1 MKSTDIAGIAVNQ
14 RRTKE
19 TKNMGNFFSSLVI
32 TLREGVEGAL
42 AIGIILLYLRKT
54 GRISLQAAVWW
65 GLAAA
70 IVASLT
76 GAVVLERMA
85 INQEIFEGILMFVA
99 AFFVTTMIVWM
110 WRSAKGL
117 KKEIESKVEQIAA
130 QQEKGQG
137 GAWLALFFFTFL
149 MIVREGIETVIFLKA
164 VNVSSDAI
172 ISFAGGII
180 GLLLAVAF
188 GIFFVRGS
196 IRIDLGRFFKITGI
210 VLFIFVIQ
218 LLIGGVHELSEGG
231 LIDIGPRGM
240 AIVGPIVKNNALFLI
255 GILLIPALMLAIP
268 GRTIAKTVETS
279 SRANQRLAEAQQRR
293 QKLWRTGAA
302 LLATCIVLFIT
313 FDFVYGQN
321 RQLTPPISVNSV
333 NGEIRIPVDQVSD
346 GNLHRFILA
355 NHQIRFIVMRIGNK
369 IATAMDACKIC
380 GSQGYVQESG
390 AIICLNCSA
399 DINPAT
405 IGDGGGCNP
414 IKLHSIQQ
422 DGTIVIREQDLME
435 HTHLFQPGGPHQH

>member
-1 MKSTDIAGIAVNQ
+1 MKSTDIAGIAVN
-14 RRTKE
+14 RRRPKE
-19 TKNMGNFFSSLVI
+19 TNMENFFSSLVI

-42 AIGIILLYLRKT
+42 AISIILLYLRKT
-54 GRISLQAAVWW
+54 GRTALQAAVWW

-70 IVASLT
+70 IVASII
-76 GAVVLERMA
+76 GAVILEQ
-85 INQEIFEGILMFVA
+85 ISLNQEIFEGILMFVA

-117 KKEIESKVEQIAA
+117 KKEIESKVEEIAA
-130 QQEKGQG
+130 HQEEGQS
-137 GAWLALFFFTFL
+137 GAWMALFLFTFL

-164 VNVSSDAI
+164 VNMSSDAI
-172 ISFAGGII
+172 VSFAGGIV
-180 GLLLAVAF
+180 GLLFAVAF

-196 IRIDLGRFFKITGI
+196 IRLDLGRFFKITGI
-210 VLFIFVIQ
+210 VLFVFVIQ

-240 AIVGPIVKNNALFLI
+240 AIIGPIVKNNALFLI

-268 GRTIAKTVETS
+268 GRSTQKTAESS
-279 SRANQRLAEAQQRR
+279 SRADQRLAIAQQKR
-293 QKLWRTGAA
+293 QRIWRTGAA
-302 LLATCIVLFIT
+302 ILAACIVLFIT

-321 RQLTPPISVNSV
+321 RKLTPPATVNSV

-346 GNLHRFILA
+346 GNLHRFVLA
-355 NHQIRFIVMRIGNK
+355 GQQTRFIVMRIGDK

-390 AIICLNCSA
+390 SIICLNCSA

-405 IGDGGGCNP
+405 IGQGGGCNP
-414 IKLHSIQQ
+414 IQLHSIQK
-422 DGTIVIREQDLME
+422 DGTIVIREQDLLA
-435 HTHLFQPGGPHQH
+435 HTHLFQLGGSHQH

>member
-1 MKSTDIAGIAVNQ
+1 V
-14 RRTKE
+14 
-19 TKNMGNFFSSLVI
+19 
-32 TLREGVEGAL
+32 
-42 AIGIILLYLRKT
+42 
-54 GRISLQAAVWW
+54 
-65 GLAAA
+65 
-70 IVASLT
+70 
-76 GAVVLERMA
+76 
-85 INQEIFEGILMFVA
+85 
-99 AFFVTTMIVWM
+99 
-110 WRSAKGL
+110 
-117 KKEIESKVEQIAA
+117 
-130 QQEKGQG
+130 
-137 GAWLALFFFTFL
+137 ALFFFTFL
-149 MIVREGIETVIFLKA
+149 MIVREGIETVIFLSA

-172 ISFAGGII
+172 VSFAGGIV

-196 IRIDLGRFFKITGI
+196 IRVDLGRFFKITGI
-210 VLFIFVIQ
+210 VLFVFVIQ

-268 GRTIAKTVETS
+268 GRTSAKTADTS
-279 SRANQRLAEAQQRR
+279 SRANQRLAEAQLRR
-293 QKLWRTGAA
+293 QKIWRTGAA
-302 LLATCIVLFIT
+302 LLAACIVLFIT

-333 NGEIRIPVDQVSD
+333 NGEIRIPIDQVSD
-346 GNLHRFILA
+346 GNLHRYVLA
-355 NHQIRFIVMRIGNK
+355 GQQIRFIVMRVGDK

-405 IGDGGGCNP
+405 IGESGGCNP
-414 IKLHSIQQ
+414 IQLHSIQK
-422 DGTIVIREQDLME
+422 DGTIVIHEKDLMA
-435 HTHLFQPGGPHQH
+435 HTHLFKTGGSHQH